1 MSGVHPN
8 HPHTFKKDHVF
19 FLVKMDLKKIKKTNK
34 KKQPTIQPKQWAS
47 IPAVRGVKLPGRM
60 FVADSPS
67 GAMSSRSWQGGQRF
81 CSVSNVVFL

>member
-19 FLVKMDLKKIKKTNK
+19 FLVKMDLNK
-34 KKQPTIQPKQWAS
+34 NKPTIQPKQWAS
-47 IPAVRGVKLPGRM
+47 IPAVRGVKLPGRI

-67 GAMSSRSWQGGQRF
+67 GAMSSSSWQEGQR
-81 CSVSNVVFL
+81 L